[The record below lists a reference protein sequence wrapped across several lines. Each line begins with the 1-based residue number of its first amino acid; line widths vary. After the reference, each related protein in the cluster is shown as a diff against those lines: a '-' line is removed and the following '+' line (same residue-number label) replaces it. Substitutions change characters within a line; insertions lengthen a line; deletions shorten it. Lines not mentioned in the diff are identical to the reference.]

1 MARKAEGKYM
11 EKKLLKRL
19 MLLQETNIASNCS
32 TFVMHR
38 KKKNPKARSM
48 LFVPLKKASKQTK
61 TNAGR
66 MESGRKC
73 IKSDKN
79 T

>member
-19 MLLQETNIASNCS
+19 MLLQETNIASNFS

-38 KKKNPKARSM
+38 KKNLKARSM